1 MGFVDLHRRAQR
13 MACTLEAG
21 FEDVVGI
28 FTGKLYKM
36 DSGRHAAGKAV
47 PELLGAFHIK
57 IAHLLG
63 LVIRHIVWMTILVS
77 WALLSASCRGGEV
90 SYTDEVQPDDDTA
103 ILVLRTG
110 LLDQT
115 RVSDRVNDAV
125 DNPVEYMYTLRIV
138 ILHENGTVEHNMYID
153 FGEIP
158 QTECYR
164 IFKVTRNETKKIYL
178 IANEENASTDLHEQ
192 LETLTT
198 GNTTFASIVD
208 NFVFIPDYK
217 NPIPM
222 SSVYDVPVKA
232 ENLVEREFYLV
243 RAATKF
249 AFRFTNKRKSKV
261 SIDAIHISD
270 IAGATYLIP
279 HKREPLFMSF
289 DDESLYWINWLKKVA
304 DESQQSPDDVE
315 LADKRGWI
323 QAYDI
328 PSETSHQEVTVNGP
342 LEVPSMTGDQPGKAV
357 FPVFYL
363 PESKKLKAGSATY
376 GEQEYTLK
384 LDMSE
389 NGKELS
395 FTKTF
400 PNLKALFRNTHVLV
414 DITFTEKDEVKVQ
427 VVPYA
432 EVILEPEFGLKPETK
447 N

>member
-1 MGFVDLHRRAQR
+1 MKEIL
-13 MACTLEAG
+13 
-21 FEDVVGI
+21 
-28 FTGKLYKM
+28 
-36 DSGRHAAGKAV
+36 
-47 PELLGAFHIK
+47 
-57 IAHLLG
+57 
-63 LVIRHIVWMTILVS
+63 RHIVWMTILVS

-376 GEQEYTLK
+376 SEQEYTLK

>member
-1 MGFVDLHRRAQR
+1 MKEIL
-13 MACTLEAG
+13 
-21 FEDVVGI
+21 
-28 FTGKLYKM
+28 
-36 DSGRHAAGKAV
+36 
-47 PELLGAFHIK
+47 
-57 IAHLLG
+57 
-63 LVIRHIVWMTILVS
+63 RHIVWMTILVS

-115 RVSDRVNDAV
+115 RASDRVNDAV

-208 NFVFIPDYK
+208 NFVFILDYK

-376 GEQEYTLK
+376 SEQEYTLK

>member
-1 MGFVDLHRRAQR
+1 MKEIL
-13 MACTLEAG
+13 
-21 FEDVVGI
+21 
-28 FTGKLYKM
+28 
-36 DSGRHAAGKAV
+36 
-47 PELLGAFHIK
+47 
-57 IAHLLG
+57 
-63 LVIRHIVWMTILVS
+63 RHIVWMTILVS

-90 SYTDEVQPDDDTA
+90 SYTDEIQSDDDTA

-115 RVSDRVNDAV
+115 RASDRVNDAV
-125 DNPVEYMYTLRIV
+125 DNSVEYMYTLRIV

-363 PESKKLKAGSATY
+363 PDSDKLKAGSATY

>member
-1 MGFVDLHRRAQR
+1 MKEIL
-13 MACTLEAG
+13 
-21 FEDVVGI
+21 
-28 FTGKLYKM
+28 
-36 DSGRHAAGKAV
+36 
-47 PELLGAFHIK
+47 
-57 IAHLLG
+57 
-63 LVIRHIVWMTILVS
+63 RHIVWMTILVS

-115 RVSDRVNDAV
+115 RASDRVNDAV
-125 DNPVEYMYTLRIV
+125 DNSVEYMYTLRIV

-342 LEVPSMTGDQPGKAV
+342 LEVPSMTVDQPGKAV

-363 PESKKLKAGSATY
+363 PESKKLKAGSAAY

-400 PNLKALFRNTHVLV
+400 PNLEALFRNTHVLV

>member
-1 MGFVDLHRRAQR
+1 MKEIL
-13 MACTLEAG
+13 
-21 FEDVVGI
+21 
-28 FTGKLYKM
+28 
-36 DSGRHAAGKAV
+36 
-47 PELLGAFHIK
+47 
-57 IAHLLG
+57 
-63 LVIRHIVWMTILVS
+63 RHIVWMTILVS

-115 RVSDRVNDAV
+115 RASDRVNDAV

-400 PNLKALFRNTHVLV
+400 PNLEDLFRNTHVLV

>member
-1 MGFVDLHRRAQR
+1 MKEIL
-13 MACTLEAG
+13 
-21 FEDVVGI
+21 
-28 FTGKLYKM
+28 
-36 DSGRHAAGKAV
+36 
-47 PELLGAFHIK
+47 
-57 IAHLLG
+57 
-63 LVIRHIVWMTILVS
+63 RHIVWMTILVS

-115 RVSDRVNDAV
+115 RASDRVNDAV

-178 IANEENASTDLHEQ
+178 IANEENASTDLHQQ
-192 LETLTT
+192 LETLPP
-198 GNTTFASIVD
+198 GNTPFASIVD

-400 PNLKALFRNTHVLV
+400 PNLEALFRNTHVLV

>member
-1 MGFVDLHRRAQR
+1 MKEIL
-13 MACTLEAG
+13 
-21 FEDVVGI
+21 
-28 FTGKLYKM
+28 
-36 DSGRHAAGKAV
+36 
-47 PELLGAFHIK
+47 
-57 IAHLLG
+57 
-63 LVIRHIVWMTILVS
+63 RHIVWMTILVS

-115 RVSDRVNDAV
+115 RASDRVNDAV

-342 LEVPSMTGDQPGKAV
+342 LEVPSMTGDHPGKAV

-400 PNLKALFRNTHVLV
+400 PNLEALFRNTHVLV

>member
-1 MGFVDLHRRAQR
+1 MKEIL
-13 MACTLEAG
+13 
-21 FEDVVGI
+21 
-28 FTGKLYKM
+28 
-36 DSGRHAAGKAV
+36 
-47 PELLGAFHIK
+47 
-57 IAHLLG
+57 
-63 LVIRHIVWMTILVS
+63 RHIVWMTILVS

-90 SYTDEVQPDDDTA
+90 SYTDEIQSDDDTA

-115 RVSDRVNDAV
+115 RASDRVNDAV
-125 DNPVEYMYTLRIV
+125 DNSVEYMYTLRIV

-243 RAATKF
+243 RAVTKF

-395 FTKTF
+395 FTKIF
-400 PNLKALFRNTHVLV
+400 PNLEALFRNTHVLV

>member
-1 MGFVDLHRRAQR
+1 MKEIL
-13 MACTLEAG
+13 
-21 FEDVVGI
+21 
-28 FTGKLYKM
+28 
-36 DSGRHAAGKAV
+36 
-47 PELLGAFHIK
+47 
-57 IAHLLG
+57 
-63 LVIRHIVWMTILVS
+63 RHIVWMTILVS

-90 SYTDEVQPDDDTA
+90 SYTDEIQPDDDTA

-261 SIDAIHISD
+261 NIDAIHISD

-315 LADKRGWI
+315 LADRRGWI

>member
-1 MGFVDLHRRAQR
+1 MKEIL
-13 MACTLEAG
+13 
-21 FEDVVGI
+21 
-28 FTGKLYKM
+28 
-36 DSGRHAAGKAV
+36 
-47 PELLGAFHIK
+47 
-57 IAHLLG
+57 
-63 LVIRHIVWMTILVS
+63 RHIVWMTILVS

-115 RVSDRVNDAV
+115 RASDRVNDAV

-304 DESQQSPDDVE
+304 DESQKSPDDVE
-315 LADKRGWI
+315 LADRRGWI

-328 PSETSHQEVTVNGP
+328 PSETSHQEVTVNGS

-363 PESKKLKAGSATY
+363 PESKKLKAGSVTY

>member
-1 MGFVDLHRRAQR
+1 LKKEEKGMKEIL
-13 MACTLEAG
+13 
-21 FEDVVGI
+21 
-28 FTGKLYKM
+28 
-36 DSGRHAAGKAV
+36 
-47 PELLGAFHIK
+47 
-57 IAHLLG
+57 
-63 LVIRHIVWMTILVS
+63 RHIVWMTILVS

-90 SYTDEVQPDDDTA
+90 SYTDEIQPDDDTA

>member
-1 MGFVDLHRRAQR
+1 MKEIL
-13 MACTLEAG
+13 
-21 FEDVVGI
+21 
-28 FTGKLYKM
+28 
-36 DSGRHAAGKAV
+36 
-47 PELLGAFHIK
+47 
-57 IAHLLG
+57 
-63 LVIRHIVWMTILVS
+63 RHIVWMTILVS

-90 SYTDEVQPDDDTA
+90 SYTDEIQSDDDTA

-115 RVSDRVNDAV
+115 RASDRVNDAV
-125 DNPVEYMYTLRIV
+125 DNSVEYMYTLRIV

-178 IANEENASTDLHEQ
+178 IANEENVSTDLHEQ

-363 PESKKLKAGSATY
+363 PESKKLKAGLATY

>member
-1 MGFVDLHRRAQR
+1 MKEIL
-13 MACTLEAG
+13 
-21 FEDVVGI
+21 
-28 FTGKLYKM
+28 
-36 DSGRHAAGKAV
+36 
-47 PELLGAFHIK
+47 
-57 IAHLLG
+57 
-63 LVIRHIVWMTILVS
+63 RHIVWMTILVS

-115 RVSDRVNDAV
+115 RASDRVNDAV

-395 FTKTF
+395 FTTTF
-400 PNLKALFRNTHVLV
+400 PNLEALFRNTHVLV

>member
-1 MGFVDLHRRAQR
+1 MKEIL
-13 MACTLEAG
+13 
-21 FEDVVGI
+21 
-28 FTGKLYKM
+28 
-36 DSGRHAAGKAV
+36 
-47 PELLGAFHIK
+47 
-57 IAHLLG
+57 
-63 LVIRHIVWMTILVS
+63 RHIVWMTILVS

-125 DNPVEYMYTLRIV
+125 DNSVEYMYTLRIV

-376 GEQEYTLK
+376 SEQEYTLK

>member
-1 MGFVDLHRRAQR
+1 MKEIL
-13 MACTLEAG
+13 
-21 FEDVVGI
+21 
-28 FTGKLYKM
+28 
-36 DSGRHAAGKAV
+36 
-47 PELLGAFHIK
+47 
-57 IAHLLG
+57 
-63 LVIRHIVWMTILVS
+63 RHIVWMTILVS

-261 SIDAIHISD
+261 SIDAIHTSD

-342 LEVPSMTGDQPGKAV
+342 FEVPSMTGDQPGKAV

>member
-1 MGFVDLHRRAQR
+1 MKEIL
-13 MACTLEAG
+13 
-21 FEDVVGI
+21 
-28 FTGKLYKM
+28 
-36 DSGRHAAGKAV
+36 
-47 PELLGAFHIK
+47 
-57 IAHLLG
+57 
-63 LVIRHIVWMTILVS
+63 RHIVWMTILVS

-90 SYTDEVQPDDDTA
+90 SYTDEIQSDDDTA

-115 RVSDRVNDAV
+115 RASDRMNDAV
-125 DNPVEYMYTLRIV
+125 DNSVEYMYTLRIV

-178 IANEENASTDLHEQ
+178 IANEENVSTDLHEQ

>member
-1 MGFVDLHRRAQR
+1 MKEIL
-13 MACTLEAG
+13 
-21 FEDVVGI
+21 
-28 FTGKLYKM
+28 
-36 DSGRHAAGKAV
+36 
-47 PELLGAFHIK
+47 
-57 IAHLLG
+57 
-63 LVIRHIVWMTILVS
+63 RHIVWMTILVS

-115 RVSDRVNDAV
+115 RVPDRVNDAV

-315 LADKRGWI
+315 LADRRGWI

>member
-1 MGFVDLHRRAQR
+1 MKEIL
-13 MACTLEAG
+13 
-21 FEDVVGI
+21 
-28 FTGKLYKM
+28 
-36 DSGRHAAGKAV
+36 
-47 PELLGAFHIK
+47 
-57 IAHLLG
+57 
-63 LVIRHIVWMTILVS
+63 RHIVWMTILVS
-77 WALLSASCRGGEV
+77 WALLSASCRVGEV

-261 SIDAIHISD
+261 SIDAIHTSD

>member
-1 MGFVDLHRRAQR
+1 MKEIL
-13 MACTLEAG
+13 
-21 FEDVVGI
+21 
-28 FTGKLYKM
+28 
-36 DSGRHAAGKAV
+36 
-47 PELLGAFHIK
+47 
-57 IAHLLG
+57 
-63 LVIRHIVWMTILVS
+63 RHIVWMTILVS

-115 RVSDRVNDAV
+115 RASDRVNDAV
-125 DNPVEYMYTLRIV
+125 DNSVEYMYTLRIV

-178 IANEENASTDLHEQ
+178 IANEENVSTDLHEQ

-279 HKREPLFMSF
+279 HKREPLFMTF

>member
-1 MGFVDLHRRAQR
+1 MKEIR
-13 MACTLEAG
+13 
-21 FEDVVGI
+21 
-28 FTGKLYKM
+28 
-36 DSGRHAAGKAV
+36 
-47 PELLGAFHIK
+47 
-57 IAHLLG
+57 
-63 LVIRHIVWMTILVS
+63 RHIVWMTILVS

-261 SIDAIHISD
+261 SIDAIHTSD

>member
-1 MGFVDLHRRAQR
+1 MKEIL
-13 MACTLEAG
+13 
-21 FEDVVGI
+21 
-28 FTGKLYKM
+28 
-36 DSGRHAAGKAV
+36 
-47 PELLGAFHIK
+47 
-57 IAHLLG
+57 
-63 LVIRHIVWMTILVS
+63 RHIVWMTILVS

-90 SYTDEVQPDDDTA
+90 SYTDEIQPDDDTA

-315 LADKRGWI
+315 LADRRGWI

-328 PSETSHQEVTVNGP
+328 PSETSHQEVTVNGS

-363 PESKKLKAGSATY
+363 PESK
-376 GEQEYTLK
+376 
-384 LDMSE
+384 
-389 NGKELS
+389 N
-395 FTKTF
+395 
-400 PNLKALFRNTHVLV
+400 
-414 DITFTEKDEVKVQ
+414 
-427 VVPYA
+427 
-432 EVILEPEFGLKPETK
+432 
-447 N
+447 

>member
-1 MGFVDLHRRAQR
+1 MKEIL
-13 MACTLEAG
+13 
-21 FEDVVGI
+21 
-28 FTGKLYKM
+28 
-36 DSGRHAAGKAV
+36 
-47 PELLGAFHIK
+47 
-57 IAHLLG
+57 
-63 LVIRHIVWMTILVS
+63 RHIVWMTILVS

-125 DNPVEYMYTLRIV
+125 DNPVEYMYTLRSV

-261 SIDAIHISD
+261 SIDAIHTSD

>member
-1 MGFVDLHRRAQR
+1 MKEIL
-13 MACTLEAG
+13 
-21 FEDVVGI
+21 
-28 FTGKLYKM
+28 
-36 DSGRHAAGKAV
+36 
-47 PELLGAFHIK
+47 
-57 IAHLLG
+57 
-63 LVIRHIVWMTILVS
+63 RHIVWMTILVS

-115 RVSDRVNDAV
+115 RASDRVNDAV
-125 DNPVEYMYTLRIV
+125 DNSVEYMYTLRIV

-342 LEVPSMTGDQPGKAV
+342 LEVPSMTGDQPGKVV

>member
-1 MGFVDLHRRAQR
+1 MKEIL
-13 MACTLEAG
+13 
-21 FEDVVGI
+21 
-28 FTGKLYKM
+28 
-36 DSGRHAAGKAV
+36 
-47 PELLGAFHIK
+47 
-57 IAHLLG
+57 
-63 LVIRHIVWMTILVS
+63 RHIVWMTILVS

-115 RVSDRVNDAV
+115 RASDRVNDAV

-289 DDESLYWINWLKKVA
+289 DDELLYWINWLKKVA

-400 PNLKALFRNTHVLV
+400 PNLEALFRNTHVLV

>member
-1 MGFVDLHRRAQR
+1 MKEIL
-13 MACTLEAG
+13 
-21 FEDVVGI
+21 
-28 FTGKLYKM
+28 
-36 DSGRHAAGKAV
+36 
-47 PELLGAFHIK
+47 
-57 IAHLLG
+57 
-63 LVIRHIVWMTILVS
+63 RHIVWMTILVS

-261 SIDAIHISD
+261 SIDAIHTSD

-400 PNLKALFRNTHVLV
+400 PNLKALFRNTHVLA

>member
-1 MGFVDLHRRAQR
+1 MKEIL
-13 MACTLEAG
+13 
-21 FEDVVGI
+21 
-28 FTGKLYKM
+28 
-36 DSGRHAAGKAV
+36 
-47 PELLGAFHIK
+47 
-57 IAHLLG
+57 
-63 LVIRHIVWMTILVS
+63 RHIVWMTILVS

-115 RVSDRVNDAV
+115 RASDRVNDAV

-138 ILHENGTVEHNMYID
+138 ILHENVTVEHNMYID

-315 LADKRGWI
+315 LADRRGWI

>member
-1 MGFVDLHRRAQR
+1 MKEIL
-13 MACTLEAG
+13 
-21 FEDVVGI
+21 
-28 FTGKLYKM
+28 
-36 DSGRHAAGKAV
+36 
-47 PELLGAFHIK
+47 
-57 IAHLLG
+57 
-63 LVIRHIVWMTILVS
+63 RHIVWMTILVS

-90 SYTDEVQPDDDTA
+90 SYTDEIQPDDDTA

-115 RVSDRVNDAV
+115 RVSDRLNDAV
-125 DNPVEYMYTLRIV
+125 DNSVEYMYTLRIV

-178 IANEENASTDLHEQ
+178 IANEENVSTDLHEQ

-261 SIDAIHISD
+261 SIDAIHTSD

>member
-1 MGFVDLHRRAQR
+1 MKEIL
-13 MACTLEAG
+13 
-21 FEDVVGI
+21 
-28 FTGKLYKM
+28 
-36 DSGRHAAGKAV
+36 
-47 PELLGAFHIK
+47 
-57 IAHLLG
+57 
-63 LVIRHIVWMTILVS
+63 RHIVWMTILVS

-115 RVSDRVNDAV
+115 RASDRVNDAV

-315 LADKRGWI
+315 LADRRGWI

-432 EVILEPEFGLKPETK
+432 AGRLEPEFGLKPETK

>member
-1 MGFVDLHRRAQR
+1 MKEIL
-13 MACTLEAG
+13 
-21 FEDVVGI
+21 
-28 FTGKLYKM
+28 
-36 DSGRHAAGKAV
+36 
-47 PELLGAFHIK
+47 
-57 IAHLLG
+57 
-63 LVIRHIVWMTILVS
+63 RHIVWMTILVS

-115 RVSDRVNDAV
+115 RASDRVNDAV

-400 PNLKALFRNTHVLV
+400 PNLEALFRNTHVLV
-414 DITFTEKDEVKVQ
+414 DITFTEKDEVEVQ

>member
-1 MGFVDLHRRAQR
+1 MKEIL
-13 MACTLEAG
+13 
-21 FEDVVGI
+21 
-28 FTGKLYKM
+28 
-36 DSGRHAAGKAV
+36 
-47 PELLGAFHIK
+47 
-57 IAHLLG
+57 
-63 LVIRHIVWMTILVS
+63 RHIVWMTILVS

-115 RVSDRVNDAV
+115 RASDRVNDAV
-125 DNPVEYMYTLRIV
+125 DNSVEYMYTLRIV

-289 DDESLYWINWLKKVA
+289 DDESLDWIHWLKKVA

>member
-1 MGFVDLHRRAQR
+1 MKEIL
-13 MACTLEAG
+13 
-21 FEDVVGI
+21 
-28 FTGKLYKM
+28 
-36 DSGRHAAGKAV
+36 
-47 PELLGAFHIK
+47 
-57 IAHLLG
+57 
-63 LVIRHIVWMTILVS
+63 RHIVWMTILVS

-115 RVSDRVNDAV
+115 RASDRVNDAV

-198 GNTTFASIVD
+198 GNTTFPSIVD
-208 NFVFIPDYK
+208 NFVFIADYK

-400 PNLKALFRNTHVLV
+400 PNLEALFRNTHVLV

>member
-1 MGFVDLHRRAQR
+1 MKEIL
-13 MACTLEAG
+13 
-21 FEDVVGI
+21 
-28 FTGKLYKM
+28 
-36 DSGRHAAGKAV
+36 
-47 PELLGAFHIK
+47 
-57 IAHLLG
+57 
-63 LVIRHIVWMTILVS
+63 RHIVWMTILVS

-90 SYTDEVQPDDDTA
+90 SYTDEIQSDDDTA

-115 RVSDRVNDAV
+115 RASDRVNDAV
-125 DNPVEYMYTLRIV
+125 DNSVEYMYTLRIV

-400 PNLKALFRNTHVLV
+400 PNLEALFRNTHVLV

>member
-1 MGFVDLHRRAQR
+1 MKEIL
-13 MACTLEAG
+13 
-21 FEDVVGI
+21 
-28 FTGKLYKM
+28 
-36 DSGRHAAGKAV
+36 
-47 PELLGAFHIK
+47 
-57 IAHLLG
+57 
-63 LVIRHIVWMTILVS
+63 RHIVWMTILVS

-125 DNPVEYMYTLRIV
+125 DNSVEYMYTLRIV

>member
-1 MGFVDLHRRAQR
+1 MKEIL
-13 MACTLEAG
+13 
-21 FEDVVGI
+21 
-28 FTGKLYKM
+28 
-36 DSGRHAAGKAV
+36 
-47 PELLGAFHIK
+47 
-57 IAHLLG
+57 
-63 LVIRHIVWMTILVS
+63 RHIVWMTILVS

-90 SYTDEVQPDDDTA
+90 SYTDEIQSDDDTA

-115 RVSDRVNDAV
+115 RASDKVNDAV
-125 DNPVEYMYTLRIV
+125 DNSVEYMYTLRIV

>member
-1 MGFVDLHRRAQR
+1 MKEIL
-13 MACTLEAG
+13 
-21 FEDVVGI
+21 
-28 FTGKLYKM
+28 
-36 DSGRHAAGKAV
+36 
-47 PELLGAFHIK
+47 
-57 IAHLLG
+57 
-63 LVIRHIVWMTILVS
+63 RHIVWMTILVS

-115 RVSDRVNDAV
+115 RASDRVNDAV

-198 GNTTFASIVD
+198 GNTTFASSVD

-315 LADKRGWI
+315 LADRRGWI

>member
-1 MGFVDLHRRAQR
+1 MKEIL
-13 MACTLEAG
+13 
-21 FEDVVGI
+21 
-28 FTGKLYKM
+28 
-36 DSGRHAAGKAV
+36 
-47 PELLGAFHIK
+47 
-57 IAHLLG
+57 
-63 LVIRHIVWMTILVS
+63 RHIVWMTILVS

-115 RVSDRVNDAV
+115 RASDRVNDAV

-315 LADKRGWI
+315 LADRRGWI

-400 PNLKALFRNTHVLV
+400 PNLEALFRNTHVLV
-414 DITFTEKDEVKVQ
+414 DITFTEKDEVEVQ

>member
-1 MGFVDLHRRAQR
+1 MKEIL
-13 MACTLEAG
+13 
-21 FEDVVGI
+21 
-28 FTGKLYKM
+28 
-36 DSGRHAAGKAV
+36 
-47 PELLGAFHIK
+47 
-57 IAHLLG
+57 
-63 LVIRHIVWMTILVS
+63 RHIVWMTILVS

-90 SYTDEVQPDDDTA
+90 SYTDEIQSDDDTA

-115 RVSDRVNDAV
+115 RASDRVNDAV
-125 DNPVEYMYTLRIV
+125 DNSVEYMYTLRIV

-315 LADKRGWI
+315 LADRRGWI

-342 LEVPSMTGDQPGKAV
+342 LEVPSMTGDQPGEAV

>member
-1 MGFVDLHRRAQR
+1 MKEIL
-13 MACTLEAG
+13 
-21 FEDVVGI
+21 
-28 FTGKLYKM
+28 
-36 DSGRHAAGKAV
+36 
-47 PELLGAFHIK
+47 
-57 IAHLLG
+57 
-63 LVIRHIVWMTILVS
+63 RHIVWMTILVS

-178 IANEENASTDLHEQ
+178 IANEKNASTDLYEQ

-323 QAYDI
+323 RAYDI

>member
-1 MGFVDLHRRAQR
+1 MKEIL
-13 MACTLEAG
+13 
-21 FEDVVGI
+21 
-28 FTGKLYKM
+28 
-36 DSGRHAAGKAV
+36 
-47 PELLGAFHIK
+47 
-57 IAHLLG
+57 
-63 LVIRHIVWMTILVS
+63 RHIVWMTILVS

-115 RVSDRVNDAV
+115 RASDRVNDAV

-232 ENLVEREFYLV
+232 QNLVEREFYLV

-315 LADKRGWI
+315 LADRRGWI